1 MSHVLI
7 AAVLISLSVI
17 SNTKGSVSYIFDY
30 LQSTSTVSVTTF
42 RSIDPSDPANIDDVN
57 NYSFPLNYGLFKI
70 DISNDISALAIGL
83 QTPNPSLFNNPED
96 RALFSQLAP
105 ILYYKTFTQNNIL
118 TDFTV
123 GTVAIDQTTLQS
135 SKTIWIEYY
144 FNVYVWDSGRFDLNN
159 NNNNYKIEL
168 NSVPEPSALSLIAV
182 SLGALALMRRRRS

>member
-1 MSHVLI
+1 MLI

-57 NYSFPLNYGLFKI
+57 NYSFPLNYRLFKI

-168 NSVPEPSALSLIAV
+168 NSVPEPSAV
-182 SLGALALMRRRRS
+182 SLLAVGLGGLALVRRRRW